1 MSMRPV
7 PMAANTTTNQNTD
20 MQKFGFK
27 LDATATNSGANSASS
42 PALEWKDL
50 SETEKSAASLGVS
63 PDAWKPISFMNQAHY
78 DTLLR
83 ANAIDG
89 DLAKKLESYKH
100 VATAGGE

>member
-7 PMAANTTTNQNTD
+7 PMAANTTTNQVTD

-50 SETEKSAASLGVS
+50 SETEKSAASLQKS
-63 PDAWKPISFMNQAHY
+63 
-78 DTLLR
+78 T
-83 ANAIDG
+83 AILPSG
-89 DLAKKLESYKH
+89 SMHKS
-100 VATAGGE
+100 